1 MGGRDELPDG
11 SAENEF
17 GTKLRPSWEERYETA
32 YRKGLVKGKKLGAA
46 SYRRVCLKWVRA
58 YHEAW
63 GEYPDL
69 QDVLLLLRNPSIKLP
84 KPYCAYCKSTVHRTS
99 EHYPERCPN
108 GYR

>member
-1 MGGRDELPDG
+1 MSGRDELPNG

-17 GTKLRPSWEERYETA
+17 DTEKHTVA

-46 SYRRVCLKWVRA
+46 SYRRACLKWVKA

-63 GEYPDL
+63 GEYPDT
-69 QDVLLLLRNPSIKLP
+69 QQMLLLLQDTKLEIP
-84 KPYCAYCKSTVHRTS
+84 KPYCGYCNSPNHKTS